1 MFMRQRILWA
11 FLVVICVQFEAVA
24 ADLVIHGK
32 VTDEAGGPIRGA
44 IVKAAAGNKAISRY
58 TQNDGRYEITVP
70 AGAYDVS
77 VTAYG
82 YRSKRQ
88 SVNAALSADT
98 NFLLASGVDVMR
110 LSGAD
115 LETLLPDNRETRLIK
130 QECIAC
136 HNLSNVIKHRGNTAE
151 EWRTFLPI
159 MVGRYQTD
167 EAPMWSPGMFAALTV
182 GLEKYFRS
190 DAPFGGSDADPPAA
204 EPIQHAKISD
214 ATLSATF
221 REYQIPGDKQVMS
234 HSISIDPSGKTA
246 WFSEGNI
253 NKIGRFNVQ
262 DETFQSY
269 DVPPPGS
276 SPHTPVVGPDGVVW
290 MALAG
295 HGAVKLVSVDPKTE
309 QVKAFSWP
317 EQKYPAHTPTL
328 GPGGTLW
335 LSNFAP
341 GQVWSL
347 DLKTQEFRVLKF
359 PIPQGYPD
367 ASTGALELTFGPP
380 ASSDR
385 FTGLPTAE
393 VNAWPYHIAEDSNGT
408 LWFGSLF
415 LGTITSL
422 DPVSGRSKVYQ
433 PQGAPST
440 RGIAVDAQ
448 DNVWFSNFH
457 GHRLGRIDA
466 KTRAIKQYELPTK
479 NATGYGVVYEK
490 RTGYLWI
497 ADMNGNN
504 ITSFDPKKEE
514 FVEYPIPTHQAVPRF
529 ISLDDSGRVWFT
541 EFFGGNIGVLIPAGV
556 NGPALRAKYSSV
568 LTDSENR

>member
-1 MFMRQRILWA
+1 MLMMRTILWA
-11 FLVVICVQFEAVA
+11 FLVVICVRLDAVA
-24 ADLVIHGK
+24 ADGVIRGK
-32 VTDEAGGPIRGA
+32 VTDEAGRPIRGA
-44 IVKAAAGNKAISRY
+44 IVKATAGNKAISRY
-58 TQNDGRYEITVP
+58 TQTDGRYEIAVP

-82 YRSKRQ
+82 YRSMRK
-88 SVNAALSADT
+88 SADSALSAET

-151 EWRTFLPI
+151 EWRAFLPV
-159 MVGRYQTD
+159 MVGRYETD
-167 EAPMWSPGMFAALTV
+167 EALMWSPGMFAALSA
-182 GLEKYFRS
+182 GLEKYFGP
-190 DAPFGGSDADPPAA
+190 DTPFSATDADPPTT

-214 ATLSATF
+214 AALSATF
-221 REYQIPGDKQVMS
+221 REYRIPGDKQVMS
-234 HSISIDPSGKTA
+234 HSVAIDPSGKIA

-269 DVPPPGS
+269 DVPAPGS
-276 SPHTPVVGPDGVVW
+276 GPHTPVVGPDGVVW
-290 MALAG
+290 IALAG

-328 GPGGTLW
+328 GRGGILW

-341 GQVWSL
+341 GQVWSF
-347 DLKTQEFRVLKF
+347 DLKTEDFRVHKF
-359 PIPQGYPD
+359 PIPREYPD

-380 ASSDR
+380 AASDR

-393 VNAWPYHIAEDSNGT
+393 VNAWPYHIAEDSHGT

-440 RGIAVDAQ
+440 RGIVVDAQ

-466 KTRAIKQYELPTK
+466 QTREIKQYELPTR
-479 NATGYGVVYEK
+479 NATGYGVVFEK

-497 ADMNGNN
+497 ADMNGNH
-504 ITSFDPKKEE
+504 ITRFDPKTEQ
-514 FVEYPIPTHQAVPRF
+514 FVEYAIPTHQAVPRF
-529 ISLDDSGRVWFT
+529 ISVDNDGRVWFT
-541 EFFGGNIGVLIPAGV
+541 EFFGGNIGVLIPEGV
-556 NGPALRAKYSSV
+556 SGPSASR
-568 LTDSENR
+568 